1 MAMTDYTE
9 GTTPMTGKTR
19 NTRAGPYRGR
29 MAALATQHGKER
41 VVARPLRAA
50 LGLGVTV
57 PANIDTDLLGTF
69 TGDVKRTG
77 TPREVAI
84 RKARLGMSASG
95 LPLGLASEGSFGP
108 HPLIPYLSASDYE
121 LMAFV
126 DDEIGFILVD
136 GILTEVTNF
145 GQRPAR
151 TVDDLTDF
159 LLRAR
164 FPSHALIVRPNEGLK
179 PDLFF
184 KGISDHAALAHA
196 VRRCA
201 AASADG
207 LAHVE
212 TDMRAHVNPTRQ
224 TAIRQVAFRLARRLA
239 ALCPS
244 CGTPGWGGTGVERG
258 LPCKACGAPTELV
271 KHEIFGCTRCD
282 HKAVKPRDDALP
294 YAEENFCPCCNP

>member
-1 MAMTDYTE
+1 
-9 GTTPMTGKTR
+9 MTGKNRITH
-19 NTRAGPYRGR
+19 AGPYRGR
-29 MAALATQHGKER
+29 TAVLATQHGKER

-50 LGLGVTV
+50 LGLSVTV
-57 PANIDTDLLGTF
+57 PAEINTDLLGTF

-108 HPLIPYLSASDYE
+108 HPLMPFSSASDYE

-126 DDEIGFILVD
+126 DDEIGIIVVE
-136 GILTEVTNF
+136 GILSEVTNF
-145 GQRPAR
+145 GHCEVW
-151 TVDDLTDF
+151 TVDDLADF
-159 LLRAR
+159 LPQAR
-164 FPSHALIVRPNEGLK
+164 FPSHALTVRPKEGLK
-179 PDLFF
+179 PELLF

-239 ALCPS
+239 SLCPS

-258 LPCKACGAPTELV
+258 LLCETCGAHTELI
-271 KHEIFGCTRCD
+271 KQEIFGCARCD
-282 HKAVKPRDDALP
+282 HQAVKLRSDGLQ
-294 YAEENFCPCCNP
+294 YAKEDFCPRCNP

>member
-1 MAMTDYTE
+1 
-9 GTTPMTGKTR
+9 MTGRARITL
-19 NTRAGPYRGR
+19 AGPYRGR
-29 MAALATQHGKER
+29 TAALATQHGKER

-50 LGLGVTV
+50 LGLSVTV
-57 PANIDTDLLGTF
+57 PAEINTDLLGTF
-69 TGDVKRTG
+69 TGDVRRTG

-95 LPLGLASEGSFGP
+95 LRLGLASEGSFGP
-108 HPLIPYLSASDYE
+108 HPLIPFLSASDYE
-121 LMAFV
+121 LLVFV
-126 DDEIGFILVD
+126 DDEIGFTVVE

-145 GQRPAR
+145 GQAEAR
-151 TVDDLTDF
+151 TIDDLADF
-159 LLRAR
+159 LPLAR
-164 FPSHALIVRPNEGLK
+164 FPSHALTTRPNEGLK
-179 PDLFF
+179 PDLLF
-184 KGISDHAALAHA
+184 KGLADHAALAHA
-196 VRRCA
+196 VQCCA

-258 LPCKACGAPTELV
+258 LPCKACGSPTELIR
-271 KHEIFGCTRCD
+271 HEIFGCARCE
-282 HKAVKPRDDALP
+282 HQVLKPRGDGVH